1 MKAPT
6 FGKGPGVGGSGVVIL
21 GIHPELMATP
31 NTATIRC
38 VDCGTEF
45 SATDEAELQNHDG
58 HELVHIDPGGDPQ
71 N

>member
-1 MKAPT
+1 
-6 FGKGPGVGGSGVVIL
+6 
-21 GIHPELMATP
+21 MATP

-45 SATDEAELQNHDG
+45 SSTDEAELQNHDG
-58 HELVHIDPGGDPQ
+58 HELVHIDPGGVPQ